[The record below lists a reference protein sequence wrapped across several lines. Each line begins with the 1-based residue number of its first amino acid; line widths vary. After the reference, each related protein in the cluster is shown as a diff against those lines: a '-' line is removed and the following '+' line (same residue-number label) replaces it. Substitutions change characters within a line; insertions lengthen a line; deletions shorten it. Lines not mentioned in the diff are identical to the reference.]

1 MASAMAL
8 GRVLQRIPR
17 RPLPILAP
25 RLAVQP
31 PPAAASSRSMTT
43 VSNKVILASSFVL
56 EAGRITYRDRLQFLF
71 SSFSLIK
78 TICVR
83 MCGKL

>member
-31 PPAAASSRSMTT
+31 PAAASSRSMTT

-56 EAGRITYRDRLQFLF
+56 EAGRITHRDRLQFLF
-71 SSFSLIK
+71 SSFNLIK